1 MYLSPHQNN
10 HRQMDADK
18 FLRGPRL
25 IGPKIKPQVD
35 SPADYSARDT
45 IDLFELLCDAK
56 SITQW
61 LSSEVHGNLRREKT
75 LGRVV

>member
-1 MYLSPHQNN
+1 
-10 HRQMDADK
+10 
-18 FLRGPRL
+18 LRGPRL

-56 SITQW
+56 A
-61 LSSEVHGNLRREKT
+61 
-75 LGRVV
+75 